1 MSAQNV
7 RVEAA
12 LAELVA
18 EDDLVKARSL
28 TETNATRLGPLLV
41 RMGALSEEKYLEV
54 FSDVACMLV
63 LPRDRP
69 LPDEQD
75 VYGFAKE
82 GPINF
87 DWLLEHEVVLWES
100 DQAIFAIAKDPANPL
115 IQQTL
120 QYFFDETELTWC
132 LAANHHLDRFL
143 SFMSQERAVED
154 LFAGG
159 DLRLQELAEEAPVV
173 ELVNNV
179 IAQATDARA
188 SDIHIEPGDGQFAV
202 RLRVDGV
209 LRVLLNQPIAR
220 FPAVA
225 SRIKLLAGLDI
236 AERRLPQ
243 DGRFTQGTGAR
254 EMDIRVSTVPDTRG
268 ESIVLRLLPKH
279 RDDLQLVGLGFE
291 DDHLKTMVRWA
302 GESNGMVLVT
312 GPTGS
317 GKSTTLYSTL
327 KEVDNSSRKVI
338 TVEDPVESNIA
349 GITQIQTHAE
359 IGYSFAVALR
369 AILRQDPDVIMV
381 GEIRD
386 LETAEIAIRAAL
398 SGHLVLST
406 IHTNDAIS
414 TFTRLVDMG
423 IEPYLV
429 AAPLKGVQAQRL
441 VRRLCTHCSA
451 PTSPP
456 QCVLPELAEANWQA
470 GVGCDRCRGTGY
482 NGRIG
487 IYEMLDVD
495 VEIQRL
501 ITANAAP
508 DEIREVARHRGFR
521 TLLEDGLEK
530 AARGVTTAEEVFRVV
545 NELSV

>member
-1 MSAQNV
+1 MSAQNF

-12 LAELVA
+12 LTELVA

-28 TETNATRLGPLLV
+28 TDTNATRLGPLLV

-54 FSDVACMLV
+54 FSDVAGMLV
-63 LPRDRP
+63 VPRDRA

-75 VYGFAKE
+75 VYRFAKA

-100 DQAIFAIAKDPANPL
+100 DQAVFAIAKDPANPL

-120 QYFFDETELTWC
+120 QYFFDDTKLTWC
-132 LAANHHLDRFL
+132 LSANHHLDRFL

-209 LRVLLNQPIAR
+209 LRLLLNQPIAR

-243 DGRFTQGTGAR
+243 DGRFTQGAGSR

-279 RDDLQLVGLGFE
+279 RDDLQLKGLGLE
-291 DDHLKTMVRWA
+291 DDHLKTMIRWA
-302 GESNGMVLVT
+302 GESSGMVLVT

-349 GITQIQTHAE
+349 AITQIQTHAE
-359 IGYSFAVALR
+359 IGYTFAVALR

-441 VRRLCTHCSA
+441 VRRLCPHCST

-456 QCVLPELAEANWQA
+456 QGALPEVAEANWRA
-470 GVGCDRCRGTGY
+470 SVGCTRCQGTGY
-482 NGRIG
+482 NGRVG

-508 DEIREVARHRGFR
+508 DEIREVARRRGFR
-521 TLLEDGLEK
+521 TLLEDGLKK
-530 AARGVTTAEEVFRVV
+530 AARGETTAEEVFRVV

>member
-1 MSAQNV
+1 MGWNL

-12 LAELVA
+12 LTEHVDG
-18 EDDLVKARSL
+18 DDLAKARSL
-28 TETNATRLGPLLV
+28 TDANETLLGPLLV
-41 RMGALSEEKYLEV
+41 RMGALSEDKYLDV
-54 FSDVACMLV
+54 FGDVAGIPV
-63 LPRDRP
+63 LPRDEP
-69 LPDEQD
+69 LPDEID
-75 VYGFAKE
+75 AYLYAKN

-87 DWLLEHEVVLWES
+87 DWLLEHGVVLWE
-100 DQAIFAIAKDPANPL
+100 ANGYVFVMAKDPGRPL
-115 IQQTL
+115 VHQTL
-120 QYFFDETELTWC
+120 DYFFEKDQLKWC
-132 LAANHHLDRFL
+132 LTANHHLDRLL
-143 SFMSQERAVED
+143 SFMSQERAVEN
-154 LFAGG
+154 LFKTG
-159 DLRLQELAEEAPVV
+159 DHGLLELAEEAPVV

-179 IAQATDARA
+179 IAQATEARA
-188 SDIHIEPGDGQFAV
+188 SDIHIEPGEGQFAV

-209 LRVLLNQPIAR
+209 LRLQLTQPIAR

-243 DGRFTQGTGAR
+243 DGRFTHGTGMR
-254 EMDIRVSTVPDTRG
+254 EMDVRVSTVPDTRG
-268 ESIVLRLLPKH
+268 ESIVLRLLPKR
-279 RDDLQLVGLGFE
+279 RDDLRLKGLGLE
-291 DDHLKTMVRWA
+291 ADHLQTMMRWA

-327 KEVDNSSRKVI
+327 NEVDNSSRKVI
-338 TVEDPVESNIA
+338 TVEDPVESNID

-386 LETAEIAIRAAL
+386 LETAEIAIQAAL

-406 IHTNDAIS
+406 LHTNDAIS

-441 VRRLCTHCSA
+441 VRRLCQHCA
-451 PTSPP
+451 MPTTPP
-456 QCVLPELAEANWQA
+456 QGVVAKVPQPSWRRS
-470 GVGCDRCRGTGY
+470 VGCDRCQGTGFS
-482 NGRIG
+482 GRVG

-495 VEIQRL
+495 VELQRL
-501 ITANAAP
+501 VTANAAP
-508 DEIREVARHRGFR
+508 DAIREVARRRGFR
-521 TLLEDGLEK
+521 SLLEDGMLK
-530 AARGVTTAEEVFRVV
+530 AARGETTAEEVFRVV
-545 NELSV
+545 SELSL